1 VPNDTVFDTDVFED
15 ITDNTLIETEADAI
29 IDFSEQNPF
38 GEA

>member
-1 VPNDTVFDTDVFED
+1 MPNGTVFDNSAFED

-29 IDFSEQNPF
+29 IDFSAENPF